1 MIPGRYCNG
10 TAESEE
16 KSRSRREE
24 EKCAEDT
31 DRRIR
36 GEEGAGSG
44 FCAECIKPLRKQKSF
59 KGLRG

>member
-16 KSRSRREE
+16 KRRRRDGQ
-24 EKCAEDT
+24 KCAEGM
-31 DRRIR
+31 DRRIS

-44 FCAECIKPLRKQKSF
+44 FCVECIKSLRKQKSF